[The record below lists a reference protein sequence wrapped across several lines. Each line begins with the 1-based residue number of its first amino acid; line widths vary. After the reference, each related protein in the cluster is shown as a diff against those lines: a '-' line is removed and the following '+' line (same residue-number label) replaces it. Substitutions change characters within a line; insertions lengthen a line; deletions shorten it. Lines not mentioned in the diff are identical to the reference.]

1 MGPRFVYIPP
11 PRRTTRI
18 DSSLLIG
25 TMNILGYFD
34 DHRYPQQ
41 PIEEIRFTSRI
52 FLRNN
57 QGQIAFLSIE
67 GEDFFG
73 VRHHLE
79 TPGGG
84 VEANETFSE
93 AAHRELMEELGAT
106 AKDLTLLGCVIDRY
120 HLIHRMTI
128 SVYFEATLD
137 QLHPSTNRTEE
148 ETILI
153 ADVVWLSETEAIE
166 RLSQHQNAVDEL
178 IHRRELC
185 ALTAL
190 LKRHE
195 ERR

>member
-1 MGPRFVYIPP
+1 MVPRFVTIPP
-11 PRRTTRI
+11 PRPTFRI
-18 DSSLLIG
+18 DSSLLSG

-34 DHRYPQQ
+34 DPLYEPQ

-52 FLRNN
+52 FLRNEH
-57 QGQIAFLSIE
+57 GEIAFLAIE

-73 VRHHLE
+73 KRHHLE

-84 VEANETFSE
+84 VEANETFFE
-93 AAHRELMEELGAT
+93 AAARELMEELGAS
-106 AKDLTLLGCVIDRY
+106 ARELSVLGCVIDRY

-128 SVYFEATLD
+128 SVYFEAVLD
-137 QLHPSTNRTEE
+137 QLHALTQRTEE

-153 ADVVWLSETEAIE
+153 ANVVWLSEADALK
-166 RLSQHQNAVDEL
+166 RLHHHENAVDEL

-185 ALTAL
+185 ALEAL

-195 ERR
+195 EGR